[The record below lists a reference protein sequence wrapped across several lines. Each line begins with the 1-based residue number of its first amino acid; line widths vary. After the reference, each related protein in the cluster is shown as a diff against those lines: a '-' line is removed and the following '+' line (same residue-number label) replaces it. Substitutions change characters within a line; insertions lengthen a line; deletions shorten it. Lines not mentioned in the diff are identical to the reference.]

1 MDKSLCSGV
10 NALQLTTT
18 NAFDKISAQR
28 YTLFYVHDSL
38 VYTED
43 FRAFYIFFFCIFS
56 HWSIFSYKVC
66 VLLKVTINP
75 FLESCILFLTT
86 LCYLHPVIYNYVQRP
101 FVRMS
106 WEKEESKSRHV
117 DFQCVKTKTGTPGLV
132 EAVDEPA
139 ALAAAGAG
147 PHPPAAIL
155 GADPED
161 IE

>member
-1 MDKSLCSGV
+1 MTLYICTPRV
-10 NALQLTTT
+10 ALQKSQHTKCHLSYC
-18 NAFDKISAQR
+18 KISSHI
-28 YTLFYVHDSL
+28 YSL
-38 VYTED
+38 LYPH
-43 FRAFYIFFFCIFS
+43 S
-56 HWSIFSYKVC
+56 H
-66 VLLKVTINP
+66 L
-75 FLESCILFLTT
+75 
-86 LCYLHPVIYNYVQRP
+86 VIYNYVQRP

>member
-1 MDKSLCSGV
+1 
-10 NALQLTTT
+10 
-18 NAFDKISAQR
+18 
-28 YTLFYVHDSL
+28 
-38 VYTED
+38 
-43 FRAFYIFFFCIFS
+43 
-56 HWSIFSYKVC
+56 
-66 VLLKVTINP
+66 
-75 FLESCILFLTT
+75 
-86 LCYLHPVIYNYVQRP
+86 
-101 FVRMS
+101 MS

-161 IE
+161 IEWRWSNGRHISEQNAVIYSRESLLCASKETPKFNIRCSSIDAKGMSALKNA

>member
-1 MDKSLCSGV
+1 MGYLRITL
-10 NALQLTTT
+10 LQHYYWL
-18 NAFDKISAQR
+18 
-28 YTLFYVHDSL
+28 YTCNS
-38 VYTED
+38 YT
-43 FRAFYIFFFCIFS
+43 
-56 HWSIFSYKVC
+56 
-66 VLLKVTINP
+66 
-75 FLESCILFLTT
+75 ILFHL
-86 LCYLHPVIYNYVQRP
+86 YLVIYNYVQRP

>member
-1 MDKSLCSGV
+1 MHFKIHALRILRCFLSLH
-10 NALQLTTT
+10 
-18 NAFDKISAQR
+18 
-28 YTLFYVHDSL
+28 FYPHV
-38 VYTED
+38 
-43 FRAFYIFFFCIFS
+43 
-56 HWSIFSYKVC
+56 
-66 VLLKVTINP
+66 
-75 FLESCILFLTT
+75 
-86 LCYLHPVIYNYVQRP
+86 VIYNYVQRP

>member
-1 MDKSLCSGV
+1 MGHGLSIQRKASTT
-10 NALQLTTT
+10 QLSNNRLT
-18 NAFDKISAQR
+18 
-28 YTLFYVHDSL
+28 
-38 VYTED
+38 
-43 FRAFYIFFFCIFS
+43 
-56 HWSIFSYKVC
+56 
-66 VLLKVTINP
+66 VLRL
-75 FLESCILFLTT
+75 
-86 LCYLHPVIYNYVQRP
+86 VIYNYVQRP

-147 PHPPAAIL
+147 PHPPAVIL

>member
-1 MDKSLCSGV
+1 MFCQESILALSNRSDFSLLC
-10 NALQLTTT
+10 L
-18 NAFDKISAQR
+18 
-28 YTLFYVHDSL
+28 H
-38 VYTED
+38 
-43 FRAFYIFFFCIFS
+43 S
-56 HWSIFSYKVC
+56 H
-66 VLLKVTINP
+66 
-75 FLESCILFLTT
+75 
-86 LCYLHPVIYNYVQRP
+86 LHVVIYNYVQRP

-147 PHPPAAIL
+147 PHPPAVIL

>member
-1 MDKSLCSGV
+1 M
-10 NALQLTTT
+10 
-18 NAFDKISAQR
+18 
-28 YTLFYVHDSL
+28 
-38 VYTED
+38 
-43 FRAFYIFFFCIFS
+43 
-56 HWSIFSYKVC
+56 
-66 VLLKVTINP
+66 LLNIAM
-75 FLESCILFLTT
+75 T
-86 LCYLHPVIYNYVQRP
+86 LCLYICTPCFAFQKSQHTKHQYPHSHLVIYNYVQRP

>member
-1 MDKSLCSGV
+1 MHLHSLFCFSQEP
-10 NALQLTTT
+10 AHQMPSFILQDFSQLQLQLLTV
-18 NAFDKISAQR
+18 AP
-28 YTLFYVHDSL
+28 H
-38 VYTED
+38 
-43 FRAFYIFFFCIFS
+43 S
-56 HWSIFSYKVC
+56 H
-66 VLLKVTINP
+66 L
-75 FLESCILFLTT
+75 
-86 LCYLHPVIYNYVQRP
+86 VIYNYVQRP

>member
-1 MDKSLCSGV
+1 MAFSLSIC
-10 NALQLTTT
+10 NPCFALQESQCTECYILYC
-18 NAFDKISAQR
+18 KISSPS
-28 YTLFYVHDSL
+28 FSL
-38 VYTED
+38 
-43 FRAFYIFFFCIFS
+43 
-56 HWSIFSYKVC
+56 
-66 VLLKVTINP
+66 L
-75 FLESCILFLTT
+75 
-86 LCYLHPVIYNYVQRP
+86 YLHFRLVIYNYVQRP

>member
-1 MDKSLCSGV
+1 M
-10 NALQLTTT
+10 
-18 NAFDKISAQR
+18 
-28 YTLFYVHDSL
+28 
-38 VYTED
+38 
-43 FRAFYIFFFCIFS
+43 
-56 HWSIFSYKVC
+56 
-66 VLLKVTINP
+66 
-75 FLESCILFLTT
+75 
-86 LCYLHPVIYNYVQRP
+86 YLHSHLVIYNYVQRP

-161 IE
+161 IEWYAWASKEIKYGC